1 MSELERRL
9 KKRGTDAPPVI
20 QKRLSVARQE
30 LAQWKHFDYLL
41 ISTSI
46 EEDVRRARAILAA
59 ERMKQARATPP
70 SFD

>member
-9 KKRGTDAPPVI
+9 NKRGTDVAAVI

-46 EEDVRRARAILAA
+46 NEDVRRARAIILA
-59 ERMKQARATPP
+59 ERMKQARSTAP